1 MRLNILQIIE
11 KKKNGKALTEQEINY
26 FIENYTNGS
35 IPDYQISALL
45 MAIRING
52 MMDDETFYLTKAMI
66 ESGDVIDLSSIEGFK
81 IDKHS
86 TGGVGDKV
94 TLIVTPIIAALRVP
108 VAKFSG
114 KGLGITGGTI
124 DKLESIKGL
133 RTELTA
139 EEFIKNVNE
148 HKIAVAGQ
156 TANLVPADK
165 KLYALR
171 DVTGTVDSIPLIA
184 ASIISKKIAS
194 GADGIVLDVKC
205 GSGAFMKTAET
216 AQMLA
221 DTMTVIGEKLGR
233 KVVAHISDMDNPLG
247 RMIGNK
253 LEVLEAIELLAGNMD
268 NTHADLYEEC
278 VSVASLMYQVATG
291 TAEQEAT
298 AAVKRTITDGT
309 ALAKLYDLI
318 KIQGGDVDDLY
329 KKDTAYTVNVTAT
342 ASGKVAKV
350 TALLIGEVSVALGAG
365 RLTKESVLDYDAGV
379 ELVAKAGDTI
389 AAGDV
394 IARLYSNSE
403 ITAAEIEKVQAAYE
417 MK

>member
-1 MRLNILQIIE
+1 MNILQVIE
-11 KKKNGKALTEQEINY
+11 KKKNSVELTEQEINY
-26 FIENYTNGS
+26 FIENYTNGT
-35 IPDYQISALL
+35 IPDYQISSLL

-52 MMDDETFYLTKAMI
+52 MTDNETFYLTKAMI

-94 TLIVTPIIAALRVP
+94 TLIVTPIIAALGIP

-133 RTELTA
+133 RTELTS

-148 HKIAVAGQ
+148 YKIAVAGQ

-205 GSGAFMKTAET
+205 GSGAFMKTEAE
-216 AQMLA
+216 AQVLA
-221 DTMTVIGEKLGR
+221 DTMTAIGEKLGR
-233 KVVAHISDMDNPLG
+233 KVIAHISDMDNPLG

-253 LEVLEAIELLAGNMD
+253 LEVLESIDLLSGNMD
-268 NTHADLYEEC
+268 KTHKDLYDEC
-278 VSVASLMYQVATG
+278 VTVASFMYQVSTG
-291 TAEQEAT
+291 KSEEEAT
-298 AAVKRTITDGT
+298 AAVKGTITDGS

-329 KKDTAYTVNVTAT
+329 QKETKNTVEVKAI
-342 ASGKVAKV
+342 ASGEVAKV

-365 RLTKESVLDYDAGV
+365 RLTKESALDYDAGV

-389 AAGDV
+389 TEGDV
-394 IARLYSNSE
+394 IAKLYSNSA
-403 ITAAEIEKVQAAYE
+403 ITAAEVAKVQAAFE
-417 MK
+417 LN

>member
-1 MRLNILQIIE
+1 MNILQIIE
-11 KKKNGKALTEQEINY
+11 KKKNSKELSEQEINY
-26 FIENYTNGS
+26 FIENYTNGN
-35 IPDYQISALL
+35 IPDYQISSLL

-52 MMDDETFYLTKAMI
+52 MTDNETFYLTKAMI
-66 ESGDVIDLSSIEGFK
+66 ESGDVIDLTSIDGFK

-94 TLIVTPIIAALRVP
+94 TLIVTPIIAALGIP

-124 DKLESIKGL
+124 DKLESIKGM
-133 RTELTA
+133 RTELTS
-139 EEFIKNVNE
+139 EEFINNVNE
-148 HKIAVAGQ
+148 YKIAVAGQ

-205 GSGAFMKTAET
+205 GSGAFMKTEAE
-216 AQMLA
+216 AQLLA
-221 DTMTVIGEKLGR
+221 DTMTAIGEKLGR

-247 RMIGNK
+247 LMIGNK
-253 LEVLEAIELLAGNMD
+253 LEVLEAIELLSGNME
-268 NTHADLYEEC
+268 NTHADLYDEC
-278 VSVASLMYQVATG
+278 VMIASLMYEVSTG
-291 TAEQEAT
+291 KSQQEAT
-298 AAVKRTITDGT
+298 AAVKQTIADGS
-309 ALAKLYDLI
+309 ALAKLYELI
-318 KIQGGDVDDLY
+318 KIQGGDLEDLV
-329 KKDTAYTVNVTAT
+329 KKETKYEVEVKAIT
-342 ASGKVAKV
+342 SGEVAKV

-365 RLTKESVLDYDAGV
+365 RLTKESALDYDAGV

-389 AAGDV
+389 AQGDV
-394 IARLYSNSE
+394 IAKLYSNTE
-403 ITAAEIEKVQAAYE
+403 ITTAEVEKVQAAFE

>member
-1 MRLNILQIIE
+1 MNILQIIE
-11 KKKNGKALTEQEINY
+11 KKKNSKELSEQEINY
-26 FIENYTNGS
+26 FIENYTNGN
-35 IPDYQISALL
+35 IPDYQISSLL

-52 MMDDETFYLTKAMI
+52 MTDNETFYLTKAMI
-66 ESGDVIDLSSIEGFK
+66 ESGDVIDLSSIDGFK

-94 TLIVTPIIAALRVP
+94 TLIVTPIIAALGIP

-124 DKLESIKGL
+124 DKLESIKGM
-133 RTELTA
+133 RTELTS
-139 EEFIKNVNE
+139 EEFINNVNE
-148 HKIAVAGQ
+148 YKIAVAGQ

-205 GSGAFMKTAET
+205 GSGAFMKTEAE
-216 AQMLA
+216 AQLLA
-221 DTMTVIGEKLGR
+221 DTMTAIGEKLGR

-247 RMIGNK
+247 LMIGNK
-253 LEVLEAIELLAGNMD
+253 LEVLEAIELLSGNME
-268 NTHADLYEEC
+268 NTHADLYDEC
-278 VSVASLMYQVATG
+278 VMIASLMYEVSTG
-291 TAEQEAT
+291 KSQQEAT
-298 AAVKRTITDGT
+298 AAVKQTIADGS
-309 ALAKLYDLI
+309 ALAKLYELI
-318 KIQGGDVDDLY
+318 KIQGGDLEDLV
-329 KKDTAYTVNVTAT
+329 KKETKYEVEVKSIT
-342 ASGKVAKV
+342 SGEVAKV

-365 RLTKESVLDYDAGV
+365 RLTKESALDYDAGV

-389 AAGDV
+389 AQGDV
-394 IARLYSNSE
+394 IAKLYSNTE
-403 ITAAEIEKVQAAYE
+403 ITTAEVEKVQAAFE